1 MIPITGL
8 YSKMSINS
16 NSTKELADLIT
27 QNQEEISKTWARNVK
42 NMPNSE
48 YQQYSLEEIQSWA
61 KEGLATI
68 IKTLQ
73 TGSQQAI
80 YDFVSKLTSGRLQ
93 ADLPIHIITE
103 AFLLSKDAILPI
115 INETYVGDSYSLF
128 KTATL
133 LDLFVRKMIKQ
144 FEKDYSESIHSKLVE
159 ESEKRIAEIESLQR
173 TMSALLQKITLDEML
188 EIVCAEAQRLTLAT
202 GSAVL
207 LLEDE
212 GWLQVTIGTGYPSP
226 ALNRI
231 PVDDS
236 IAGQAVQEEEPILIN
251 KPSNQ
256 IQAYHR
262 NPDLESLLVIP
273 LQVEGMTIGV
283 IDVVNKSG
291 GFSEEDIRIMSLF
304 ADQAAIA
311 IQNTK
316 LHQKTEQLAVLE
328 ERQRLARE
336 LHDSVSQSL
345 YSLNLYTDAARLA
358 ISKGH
363 TQQAENNLN
372 ELRNLIREAML
383 DMRLLIFEL
392 HPPLLEK
399 EGLATALRT
408 RLESVEARSG
418 IKTNFI
424 TNEERRLSINT
435 EAELYRIAQEALN
448 NAVKH
453 SKAQNISVNL
463 HFGEDKFRMIIW
475 DNGIGFDTN
484 ILEQSGGMGLRGIE
498 ARVKRINGKSDI
510 TSKQGEGTQLL
521 VEIDI

>member
-236 IAGQAVQEEEPILIN
+236 IAGQAVQD
-251 KPSNQ
+251 
-256 IQAYHR
+256 R